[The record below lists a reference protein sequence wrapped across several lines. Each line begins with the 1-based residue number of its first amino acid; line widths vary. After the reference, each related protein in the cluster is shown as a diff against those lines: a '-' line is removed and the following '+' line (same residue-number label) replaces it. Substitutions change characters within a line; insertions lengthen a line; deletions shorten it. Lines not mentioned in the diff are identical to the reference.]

1 VGSKEI
7 TMNPT
12 ATPLHTVDPDIDPA
26 DWWPR

>member
-12 ATPLHTVDPDIDPA
+12 TRPLRTVDPDIDPA